1 MARKLL
7 ISVLLILSILGVS
20 VGVTLWMLHTA
31 PEPTEREVHRPQLI
45 VKGLHV
51 EPQTVVEPVEG
62 FGTAQPLRTARLSA
76 QVSGEVV
83 ALRDG
88 LNVGTTVHEGDVLVQ
103 IDAREYQRQLERAES
118 DLTAVESQREQ
129 VDVQERNLKRL
140 IETAERELASMEWE
154 HRQVE
159 SLYERGAAP
168 KREFEQSHLA
178 VERTRRTL
186 QGLENE
192 LALLPMRRNELEAA
206 IRNRR
211 AEIEIAA
218 LHVARCEIR
227 APFSGEV
234 TEKFVE
240 VGERV
245 QPGASLLSVLDPDIV
260 EVPVKVPVSFRPF
273 LEIGQSCQLFSSGS
287 GRLAWSGSIMRIA
300 PAADAQTRT
309 IEVFVRID
317 NRHQEHALMP
327 GVFVRA
333 RIDGP
338 TWSDVLVVPRGSV
351 HEGRVFVYREGRA
364 VSREVQ
370 VTRWFQEQGIVS
382 GLESGDVVITSNL
395 DALYD
400 GAPIRL
406 DGAAHAEDASTD
418 RVVAVGEPS
427 STPSVD
433 ERGPAQS
440 PVQSK

>member
-1 MARKLL
+1 MARKLIITVIL
-7 ISVLLILSILGVS
+7 IVSVLGISIGAA
-20 VGVTLWMLHTA
+20 LWMIHTA
-31 PEPTEREVHRPQLI
+31 PVPTEREVHRPQLI
-45 VKGLHV
+45 VKGMHV
-51 EPQTVVEPVEG
+51 EPQTVVEPIEG
-62 FGTAQPLRTARLSA
+62 FGTARSLRTARLSA
-76 QVSGEVV
+76 QVSGEVLV
-83 ALRDG
+83 LQAG
-88 LNVGTTVHEGDVLVQ
+88 LDVGTRVQEGDVLVE
-103 IDAREYQRQLERAES
+103 IDAREYQRHLERAES
-118 DLTAVESQREQ
+118 DLAAVESQREQ
-129 VDVQERNLKRL
+129 LDVQERNLKRL

-168 KREFEQSHLA
+168 RREFEQSQLA
-178 VERTRRTL
+178 VERSRRTL

-192 LALLPMRRNELEAA
+192 LALLPTRRNELEAA

-218 LHVARCEIR
+218 LQVARCEIR

-245 QPGASLLSVLDPDIV
+245 QPGALLLSVLDPDIV

-273 LEIGQSCQLFSSGS
+273 LEVGQSSQLFSSGS
-287 GRLAWSGSIMRIA
+287 GRLEWSGSILRIA

-317 NRHQEHALMP
+317 NRHQEHALLP

-364 VSREVQ
+364 VSREVH
-370 VTRWFQEQGIVS
+370 VTRWFQELGIVS

-406 DGAAHAEDASTD
+406 DGEVHAEDGSTD
-418 RVVAVGEPS
+418 RVVASGEHS
-427 STPSVD
+427 ATPSVD
-433 ERGPAQS
+433 ERGPAR
-440 PVQSK
+440 